1 MAIDIIHE
9 YFPGT
14 MVEWEVRIVL
24 YHLVFCKAQMLFA
37 VIVEYVELCG
47 FDTLTHYSSKI
58 DPQRTARVAKPT
70 MTVDETT
77 SGDEIATFTQRDMS
91 DDYRGPGVDELR
103 AALQK
108 FKDENS

>member
-9 YFPGT
+9 VFPGVE
-14 MVEWEVRIVL
+14 VEWE
-24 YHLVFCKAQMLFA
+24 
-37 VIVEYVELCG
+37 
-47 FDTLTHYSSKI
+47 
-58 DPQRTARVAKPT
+58 RTARVSKPT

-91 DDYRGPGVDELR
+91 DDYRGPGVDELK

-108 FKDENS
+108 HKEENA